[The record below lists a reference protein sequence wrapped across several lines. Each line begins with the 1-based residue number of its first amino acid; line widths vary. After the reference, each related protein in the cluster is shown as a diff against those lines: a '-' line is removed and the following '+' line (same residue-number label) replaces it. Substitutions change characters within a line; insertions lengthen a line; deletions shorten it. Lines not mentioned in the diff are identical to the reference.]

1 MLISAPHEGFT
12 LIMPQFS
19 ALGPVHPR
27 DVALPCIPQLQ
38 LPIKRQ
44 IQAGKALNQ
53 PKSLWQQQ
61 AAPIHSF
68 SLSRQAA
75 ATL

>member
-1 MLISAPHEGFT
+1 MLISAPQEGFT

-19 ALGPVHPR
+19 AVHPVHPR

-38 LPIKRQ
+38 LPINRQ

-53 PKSLWQQQ
+53 PKSPWQQQ
-61 AAPIHSF
+61 AAPIHSLSF
-68 SLSRQAA
+68 SRRAA
-75 ATL
+75 AML

>member
-1 MLISAPHEGFT
+1 MLISALKEGFT
-12 LIMPQFS
+12 PIMPQFS
-19 ALGPVHPR
+19 AVCPVHPR
-27 DVALPCIPQLQ
+27 DVALPRIPQLQ
-38 LPIKRQ
+38 LPINRQ

-61 AAPIHSF
+61 AAPIHSLSF
-68 SLSRQAA
+68 SRRAA